1 MKVKSVL
8 PRAGLAALALAC
20 SSALAQTDCTTG
32 ALCTFVNTPG
42 NGASALQIAAAGAV
56 QRMCAYLKSA
66 GATPANP
73 GSGPVGDLFLR
84 CNELVGNASVLNSN
98 PNGSP
103 PTEVAAPPRSLG
115 LSGPQLLAALQQV
128 SGNEVT
134 AQGDLSTQ
142 VSAGQFSNISGRLS
156 ALRLG
161 NFGALSRGQF
171 ADLGPSGSSELTDA
185 AVGPIPVGDDSV
197 SLDSWQRS
205 GLHPAV
211 FNYSVGALDGSGSGA
226 ASGYGSGSNYAATPA
241 SAAGS
246 ASGSFDAHW
255 GWFAQGTYDFGHRS
269 QSAAEDAF
277 DFHAGSFTAG
287 IDYNFGNAVLGVSG
301 GYDDY
306 RASFA
311 NNGTVTGG
319 DTTVKGGSGSIYG
332 AWFGDQFFVN
342 GIATY
347 GSPQTTMNRTVFYP
361 STNTCA
367 PPATCPGVNQTY
379 YSNPGGRDYAAAL
392 SIGHDTYFAGGAWDL
407 ETSLSV
413 SYQRVETDAF
423 EETPSNPNGV
433 GSGLALSYDEQAIE
447 SLRSIL
453 AFDLSHPYST
463 SFGVV
468 SPDLRLEWQHEFKD
482 DERTLAAKYAYDP
495 TSIPGVFANCAS
507 CFSILSDKP
516 SSDFGVAGIG
526 VTMLFAHRVQAYA
539 YYEAL
544 LGESHLTSNAVT
556 IGLRGQF

>member
-1 MKVKSVL
+1 MKPNSIL
-8 PRAGLAALALAC
+8 RRAGLASLALAC
-20 SSALAQTDCTTG
+20 TSALAQTDCTTG
-32 ALCTFVNTPG
+32 ALCTFVTTAG
-42 NGASALQIAAAGAV
+42 NGASALQVAAAGAV
-56 QRMCAYLKSA
+56 QRMCADLKQA
-66 GATPANP
+66 GATPSKP
-73 GSGPVGDLFLR
+73 GAGPVGDLFLR
-84 CNELVGNASVLNSN
+84 CNELIGNATILNA
-98 PNGSP
+98 GGESP
-103 PTEVAAPPRSLG
+103 PTSAPPRTLG

-171 ADLGPSGSSELTDA
+171 ADLGPSGAGELTNA
-185 AVGPIPVGDDSV
+185 AVGPIPVSDGAV
-197 SLDSWQRS
+197 SLDSWQQS
-205 GLHPAV
+205 GLHPTV

-226 ASGYGSGSNYAATPA
+226 GSGSGYTQTPA
-241 SAAGS
+241 NAAGN

-269 QSAAEDAF
+269 QSAAEDGF

-306 RASFA
+306 RANFA

-319 DTTVKGGSGSIYG
+319 DTEVKGGSGSIYG
-332 AWFGDQFFVN
+332 AWFSDQFFVN

-367 PPATCPGVNQTY
+367 PPATCPGVNESY

-392 SIGHDTYFAGGAWDL
+392 SIGHDTYFGGGAWDL

-423 EETPSNPNGV
+423 AETPSNPNGV
-433 GSGLALSYDEQAIE
+433 GSGLALAYAEQAIE

-482 DERTLAAKYAYDP
+482 DERTLQAKYAYDP
-495 TSIPGVFANCAS
+495 TAGAGVFGGAGCAS
-507 CFSILSDKP
+507 CFSILSDQP
-516 SSDFGVAGIG
+516 SSDFGVAGVGI
-526 VTMLFAHRVQAYA
+526 TLLFAHRVQAYA

-544 LGESHLTSNAVT
+544 IGETHLTSNAVT
-556 IGLRGQF
+556 IGIRGQF